1 MLRASAIVSAYDQL
15 PAELTSCLRRK
26 CNANTRMCAHKIFF
40 SRFAEPENVMKP
52 NEDVLESEVALTTLL
67 NEQGS

>member
-1 MLRASAIVSAYDQL
+1 MPTQECVHIRFFFSSF
-15 PAELTSCLRRK
+15 AEL
-26 CNANTRMCAHKIFF
+26 
-40 SRFAEPENVMKP
+40 ENVMKP

>member
-1 MLRASAIVSAYDQL
+1 M
-15 PAELTSCLRRK
+15 P
-26 CNANTRMCAHKIFF
+26 TRECAHIRSFFFF
-40 SRFAEPENVMKP
+40 SSFAEPENVMKP